1 MGRKP
6 ASLIAKMLQNFTTK
20 DVYEMWKDMG
30 IVVKDKFGDWVLTE
44 AGKSIG
50 GRMSKNS
57 YHPVPTFEDEDII
70 NKMSEFFEKIKK

>member
-6 ASLIAKMLQNFTTK
+6 ASLIAKMLENFTTK

-57 YHPVPTFEDEDII
+57 YYPVPIFEDEDII